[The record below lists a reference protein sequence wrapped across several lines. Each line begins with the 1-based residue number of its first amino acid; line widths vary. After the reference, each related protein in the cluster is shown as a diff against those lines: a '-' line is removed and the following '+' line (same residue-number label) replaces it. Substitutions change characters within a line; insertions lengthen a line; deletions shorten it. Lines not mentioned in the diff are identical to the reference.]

1 MNRGSEGLAQ
11 ADFGVSSGVALADIV
26 NFVVV
31 DARIASAGQ
40 PSEAQLREI
49 AESGF
54 EAVVNLGILDPEY
67 CLPDEKKSAQAL
79 GLHYVHIPVTFTA
92 PKDED
97 FERFRQ
103 TMRRLAG
110 RKVFVHCAMNMRV
123 SCFLALYGEA
133 ELGWSREQADEHVR
147 LVWEPDDVW
156 RGFLERTRAA
166 FAAPPVAADP
176 GNSPAKS
183 AN

>member
-1 MNRGSEGLAQ
+1 M
-11 ADFGVSSGVALADIV
+11 ALSDIV
-26 NFVVV
+26 NFVAV
-31 DARIASAGQ
+31 DVRIATAGQ

-67 CLPDEKKSAQAL
+67 CLADEAGSAKAL
-79 GLHYVHIPVTFTA
+79 GLYYAHIPVIFTA

-103 TMRRLAG
+103 TLRRLSG
-110 RKVFVHCAMNMRV
+110 RRAFVHCAMNMRV

-156 RGFLERTRAA
+156 RDFLERTRAT
-166 FAAPPVAADP
+166 FAAPPMATDV
-176 GNSPAKS
+176 PAPS
-183 AN
+183 GTFL